1 MRQDNYQIEFQVED
15 NGIGIPTEQHQKIF
29 DMFYRYAKDI
39 SGSGLGL
46 FIVKEVL
53 TKIDGKIELESVLDK
68 GSVFKVMVPVV
79 ALANTDGNS

>member
-1 MRQDNYQIEFQVED
+1 LHQDNDQIEFQVED
-15 NGIGIPTEQHQKIF
+15 NGIGIPPEQHQKIF
-29 DMFYRYAKDI
+29 EMFYRYAKDI

-79 ALANTDGNS
+79 GSC